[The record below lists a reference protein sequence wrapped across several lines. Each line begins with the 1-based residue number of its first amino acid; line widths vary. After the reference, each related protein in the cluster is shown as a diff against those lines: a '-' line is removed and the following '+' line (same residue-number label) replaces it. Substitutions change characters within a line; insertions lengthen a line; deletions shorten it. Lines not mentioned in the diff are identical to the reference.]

1 MAGPL
6 LARCNHLH
14 LYSHGGIKCKWRI
27 VKMSNEITEDATS
40 PTNELTVRGKLLA
53 ITEVII
59 VRFEGLAQL
68 F

>member
-1 MAGPL
+1 
-6 LARCNHLH
+6 
-14 LYSHGGIKCKWRI
+14 
-27 VKMSNEITEDATS
+27 MSNEITEDATS